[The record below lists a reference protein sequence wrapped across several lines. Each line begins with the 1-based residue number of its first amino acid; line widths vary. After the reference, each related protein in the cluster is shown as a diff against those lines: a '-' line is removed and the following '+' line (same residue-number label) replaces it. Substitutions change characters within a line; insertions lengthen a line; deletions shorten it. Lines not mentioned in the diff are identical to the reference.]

1 MTKTAI
7 LKEDLLQVFFL
18 VKLSIQ
24 EINIY
29 SRYLY
34 AIFIF
39 FILKRNTSSIE

>member
-24 EINIY
+24 ETNIY

-39 FILKRNTSSIE
+39 FILKRYTSPT

>member
-29 SRYLY
+29 SRFLY
-34 AIFIF
+34 AIFIC
-39 FILKRNTSSIE
+39 FILKREISPT

>member
-29 SRYLY
+29 SRFLY

-39 FILKRNTSSIE
+39 FIIKREISPT